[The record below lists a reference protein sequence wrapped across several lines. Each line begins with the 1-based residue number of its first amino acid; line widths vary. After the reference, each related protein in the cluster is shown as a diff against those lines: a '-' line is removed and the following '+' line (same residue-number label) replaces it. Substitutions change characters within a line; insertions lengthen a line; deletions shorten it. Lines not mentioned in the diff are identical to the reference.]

1 MSTIYHAAI
10 PVNLADPSRQRIGAA
25 QLFMGDN
32 NSHVFTALVADTDA
46 PEAGLRA
53 GTVSGT
59 ALRADG
65 VTVALEGSKGADVQE
80 VTFPNGITA
89 QATPC
94 SVTLP
99 QAAFA
104 VPGSLLIS
112 IKLTEG
118 TTATTVLAVTGTVV
132 RTETDAAVDP
142 GEILPDLAELQAAA
156 AEALAAAY
164 EARDVM
170 DEAESII
177 ESMPAIF
184 PQEAK
189 MALLTCLTK
198 VAWTDEHGQDYYD
211 ALYAAL
217 FPEVYVVSISA
228 TYTQTGDVMDTD
240 TLDSLRADLV
250 VTARYSNGV
259 VTPVSNYTLAGDLTA
274 GECTILVL
282 YANFTTSFTVEVLGV
297 PSGYTQYDYVENTM
311 INSSGGHPA
320 WYAIDIGLNSRYCD
334 TQYIHELTFWN
345 TDNTT
350 SQTATS
356 CIFGARPAGGSAGS
370 AGGVNLWFVKTLDDK
385 YAVGYNGA
393 DSGYNILEDW
403 GVKHTMRLED
413 GNILFDNVI
422 VKTQSATRE
431 TFTDAT
437 IWLFGCGSAV
447 SGAVAYSPNLVRI
460 YSYRV
465 TDSVTGEVISDCVAC
480 TDPDGKAGVYDKI
493 RRQFYY
499 ANQYANFHCANE
511 V

>member
-1 MSTIYHAAI
+1 MAEFLTEFITDLAKPPQLHTAAHQF
-10 PVNLADPSRQRIGAA
+10 A
-25 QLFMGDN
+25 MGDN
-32 NSHVFTALVADTDA
+32 NAYTFTALVCNSGD
-46 PEAGLRA
+46 PEAALLE

-59 ALRADG
+59 ALRPDG
-65 VTVALEGSKGADVQE
+65 TTVALEGVKSAAVRQ
-80 VTFPNGITA
+80 VTLSGQTLN
-89 QATPC
+89 ATPC

-99 QAAFA
+99 QACFA
-104 VPGSLLIS
+104 YPGRVLVS

-118 TTATTVLAVTGTVV
+118 TTATTVLAVTGTVI
-132 RTETDAAVDP
+132 RTETDTAVDP

-156 AEALAAAY
+156 ADALAAAD

-170 DEAESII
+170 DEAESVI

-259 VTPVSNYTLAGDLTA
+259 VTPVSNYTLAGNLTA

-282 YANFTTSFTVEVLGV
+282 YANYTTSFTVEVLGV

-311 INSSGGHPA
+311 INSSGGHPD

-345 TDNTT
+345 TDEPV
-350 SQTATS
+350 SQTNLG
-356 CIFGARPAGGSAGS
+356 CIFGSRPASGSAGS
-370 AGGVNLWFVKTLDDK
+370 AGGVNLWMLKSSTNK

-393 DSGYNILEDW
+393 DSGYNIAQDW
-403 GVKHTMRLED
+403 GVKHTLRLEA
-413 GNILFDNVI
+413 GNVLFDNVI
-422 VKTQSATRE
+422 VETQSAART
-431 TFTDAT
+431 TYDTST
-437 IWLFGCGSAV
+437 IWLFGCGSPV
-447 SGAVAYSPNLVRI
+447 SGAVSYTPYTTRI

-480 TDPDGKAGVYDKI
+480 TNPDSKAGFYDKI

-499 ANQYANFHCANE
+499 ATAYSNFHCANE

>member
-25 QLFMGDN
+25 QFFLGDN
-32 NSHVFTALVADTDA
+32 NSHVFMALVADTDA
-46 PEAGLRA
+46 PEEGLRA

-65 VTVALEGSKGADVQE
+65 VTVALEGTKGADVQE
-80 VTFPNGITA
+80 VTFANGVTA

-118 TTATTVLAVTGTVV
+118 TTATTVLAITGTVI

-156 AEALAAAY
+156 AEALDAAS
-164 EARDVM
+164 EAREVM
-170 DEAESII
+170 DEAESVI

-297 PSGYTQYDYVENTM
+297 PSGYTQYDYVENTTL
-311 INSSGGHPA
+311 NTSGGHPEN
-320 WYAIDIGLNSRYCD
+320 YVIDTGLNSVYCD
-334 TQYIHELTFWN
+334 TRYIHEITFWN
-345 TDNTT
+345 TTT
-350 SQTATS
+350 PIATPSTS
-356 CIFGARPAGGSAGS
+356 CVFGARPATGSAGS
-370 AGGVNLWFVKTLDDK
+370 AAGVNLWYLKSSVGK
-385 YAVGYNGA
+385 YAIGYNGV
-393 DSGYNILEDW
+393 DSGYNILKDW
-403 GVKHTMRLED
+403 GTKYTVRLEA
-413 GNILFDNVI
+413 GNVI
-422 VKTQSATRE
+422 FNNEIVTTQSAERT

-447 SGAVAYSPNLVRI
+447 SGAVNCAFNVTRV
-460 YSYRV
+460 YSYVV
-465 TDSVTGEVISDCVAC
+465 TDGQTGEVIANMVPC
-480 TDPDGKAGVYDKI
+480 TNPDGIAGVYDKI

-499 ANQYANFHCANE
+499 AVNYSNFHCANE